1 MTTNWK
7 APAGKLILPAD
18 AGRDD
23 WLKTRRLGL
32 GGSDLAEITGASNF
46 STPFEIWQEKTSP
59 DDPVE
64 EQKDIFWFGQEVEPL
79 LAARFTADT
88 GIATRNVGTYQSKT
102 HPFLL
107 ANPDRFTADGGVLE
121 IKTTGGYTDKAKD
134 WKAGEVPDNAYVQG
148 QTYLAVTGR
157 SHLWFIALID
167 RTPYIVGPVERD
179 ETLIAEIQA
188 TAAEFWAHVEANTP
202 PPVDLAT
209 VTSDELGLRYPQVLD
224 PESCAEAPLP
234 ELVDDDL
241 QRLAEV
247 KDTEKSAKDERTA
260 IETRLKAVIGDHE
273 YLTLD
278 GHPVA
283 RWQQVAGRRSFDK
296 TAVLEKIAAE
306 RGLDPTKQN
315 LKTIED
321 EYTKVGAPTRRLS
334 IIETKE
340 AA

>member
-1 MTTNWK
+1 MKSNWK
-7 APAGKLILPAD
+7 APHGKLILPAD

-23 WLKTRRLGL
+23 WLRTRRIGL

-46 STPFEIWQEKTSP
+46 STPFEIWQDKTST

-64 EQKDIFWFGQEVEPL
+64 EEKDIFWFGQEVEPL
-79 LAARFTADT
+79 LAARFTSDT
-88 GIATRNVGTYQSKT
+88 GIGTRNVGTYQSKT
-102 HPFLL
+102 HPYLL

-121 IKTTGGYTDKAKD
+121 IKTTGIYTDKAKD
-134 WKAGEVPDNAYVQG
+134 WKAGEIPDNAYVQG

-157 SHLWFIALID
+157 SHLWFIALVD

-188 TAAEFWAHVEANTP
+188 TAVEFWTYVEANTP
-202 PPVDLAT
+202 PPVDLSS
-209 VTSDELGLRYPQVLD
+209 VTADELSSRYPHVLD

-234 ELVDDDL
+234 ELVEDDL
-241 QRLAEV
+241 VKLAEI
-247 KDTEKSAKDERTA
+247 KDAEKEFKESRTA

-273 YLTLD
+273 YLTLA
-278 GHPVA
+278 GHPLA

-296 TAVLEKIAAE
+296 TAVLEKIAAD
-306 RGLDPTKQN
+306 RGLEPTKQN

-321 EYTKVGAPTRRLS
+321 EYTKQGAPTRRLF